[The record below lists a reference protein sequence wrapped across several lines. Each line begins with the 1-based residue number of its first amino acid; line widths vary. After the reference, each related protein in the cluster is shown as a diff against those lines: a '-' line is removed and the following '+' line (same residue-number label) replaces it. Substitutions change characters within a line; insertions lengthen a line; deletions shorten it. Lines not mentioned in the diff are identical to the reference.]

1 MIDQHQYDSEAEECL
16 ISATFL
22 DGDDTLARCI
32 VGKVTADSFFVPANR
47 VVFSCALSLYTR
59 GISVD
64 MRILAEELKT
74 TRQLADVGGN
84 AYLMQLS
91 GKTPTTI
98 NVKYYIDAVRKK
110 ALLRKITAGAAAA
123 MEAVKNYA
131 GEDISEMVNPI
142 EDFVQHIRAGE
153 NTENRIRGIGNFA
166 IPDEVDPN
174 TLLGDRYICR
184 GHACLIVGG
193 SGMGKSTIAYQA
205 SILWALGKP
214 FLGIAVTNVKGW
226 LSSVHF
232 QSEDEDGDI
241 AEVRESVYFMLQL
254 TEEEK
259 ALVSERVV
267 IITEKVL
274 RGEAFISDMAVTA
287 RKLKSDL
294 VWINPLHAFMKGDIK
309 DAEAVGKFCREGL
322 NAANRD
328 SLWAYMIPHHTPKPA
343 QATAG
348 KDPKE
353 KEWNEVMYEGA
364 GSADLVNFCRSV
376 QVLKAT
382 KNEGEFNIYLAK
394 RGKKAGVRIEKESE
408 SGCLQLELVTK
419 IPCRHC
425 RKTMPLPGRSKEI
438 NVMYWEGRDAD
449 KPMLMIKGSGGA
461 RENAGRKAD
470 TNDGDFL
477 SAFPHSDSEG
487 EYCAACIRTASLQ
500 TGASKSTIGRTKL
513 RCIEEG
519 MLQPLPDGGIKR
531 TRKGDICV
539 EDYLSKRP

>member
-1 MIDQHQYDSEAEECL
+1 MNDQPQHDQEAEECL
-16 ISATFL
+16 ISAAFV
-22 DGDDTLARCI
+22 DGDDTMARCI
-32 VGKVTADSFFVPANR
+32 VGKITPDSFYSPSNR
-47 VVFSCALSLYTR
+47 IIFSCALSLYTR

-74 TRQLADVGGN
+74 TRQLKEVGGI
-84 AYLMQLS
+84 AYLLQLS
-91 GKTPTTI
+91 EKVPTTA
-98 NVKYYIDAVRKK
+98 NVGYYIDSVRKK
-110 ALLRKITAGAAAA
+110 AILRKITAGAAAA
-123 MEAVKNYA
+123 MEAVKNYT
-131 GEDISEMVNPI
+131 GEDVSEMVSPI
-142 EDFVQHIRAGE
+142 EEFVQVIRSSE
-153 NTENRIRGIGNFA
+153 NGENRIRGIGNFA
-166 IPDEVDPN
+166 IPDEFDPN

-241 AEVRESVYFMLQL
+241 AEVRESVFFMLKL
-254 TEEEK
+254 TKEEM
-259 ALVSERVV
+259 ALVNERVV

-343 QATAG
+343 QASAG

-394 RGKKAGVRIEKESE
+394 RGKKADVRIEKESE

-425 RKTMPLPGRSKEI
+425 KEKMPLPGRTKPI
-438 NVMYWEGRDAD
+438 NVMYWEGRAAD
-449 KPMLMIKGSGGA
+449 MPTLVKIGGV
-461 RENAGRKAD
+461 RDNAGRKAS
-470 TNDGDFL
+470 TSNGDFL
-477 SAFPHSDSEG
+477 SAFPHSDTEG
-487 EYCAACIRTASLQ
+487 EDCAACIKTAGMQ
-500 TGASKSTIGRTKL
+500 TSMSRQVLSKTKL

-519 MLQPLPDGGIKR
+519 LLQPLENGGIKR
-531 TRKGDICV
+531 TRSGDLCV
-539 EDYLSKRP
+539 EEYLSNRP